1 MIINTFYIM
10 DLTVLYNLTYGLYVL
25 GAFKDGRAV
34 GCVVNTCFQV
44 TSENPSVVVS
54 LNKNNYTLDAIREN
68 GRFSLSILAEDSDP
82 SLIGRFGFMSSR
94 DTDKYES
101 FGYDV
106 VGFTPCVNGKFC
118 GRLILKVLQTVDCGT
133 HVLVVASVEDTVAG
147 SGTPMTYA
155 YYHNVI
161 KGKAPKNAP
170 TYRAEEDAKAVA
182 GTEKHHFECD
192 VCLYVAETD
201 ADELPADYVCPI
213 CGADV
218 SHFRKLD

>member
-1 MIINTFYIM
+1 M

-25 GAFKDGRAV
+25 GAFEDGRAV

-54 LNKNNYTLDAIREN
+54 LNKNNYTLEAIREN

-82 SLIGRFGFMSSR
+82 MLIGRFGFVSSR
-94 DTDKYES
+94 DNDKYES

-106 VGFTPCVNGKFC
+106 VGFTPCVKGKFC

-133 HVLVVASVEDTVAG
+133 HMLVVAAVEDTVPG
-147 SGTPMTYA
+147 SGKPMTYS

-170 TYRAEEDAKAVA
+170 TYRAEDDAKATA
-182 GTEKHHFECD
+182 GNMAKKHHFECD
-192 VCLYVAETD
+192 ICHYVVETEEE
-201 ADELPADYVCPI
+201 ELPSDYVCPV

-218 SHFRKLD
+218 SHFRKID